1 MHRAPRA
8 LVGLALAVVL
18 AAGACGSPGASSPP
32 PTGVATPT
40 ARATPTPAQPTQVPT
55 PAQPTQVPTPA
66 QPTQVP
72 TPAGSLP
79 AFACDREVA
88 QPGSVQIAYLRGLEA
103 ANGDVAGS
111 IVFTFGPSGN
121 VAATS
126 DVTVRPVS
134 PPFTR
139 DPSGLPLAVEGTRF
153 LEIVLQGGTALDA
166 SSQPTFGGPFD
177 IALEGGPIVEL
188 KRAGDFEAVSTFI
201 VGLDGPPC
209 VRILPPDGTSRVV
222 IQVQTE

>member
-1 MHRAPRA
+1 MHRALRS
-8 LVGLALAVVL
+8 LLGLALAVGL
-18 AAGACGSPGASSPP
+18 ATGACGFPAASSAPP
-32 PTGVATPT
+32 SGIATPT
-40 ARATPTPAQPTQVPT
+40 AATTPTPARPTVTPQPTPDT
-55 PAQPTQVPTPA
+55 PTPA

-79 AFACDREVA
+79 AFACDTEVA
-88 QPGSVQIAYLRGLEA
+88 QPGSVPIAYLRGLDA
-103 ANGDVAGS
+103 ANGEVAGS
-111 IVFTFGPSGN
+111 IVFTFAPSGN
-121 VAATS
+121 VAATP

-134 PPFTR
+134 PPFVR

-166 SSQPTFGGPFD
+166 SSQPTFEGPFEVT
-177 IALEGGPIVEL
+177 LEGGPIVEL
-188 KRAGDFEAVSTFI
+188 RRAGDFEAVSTFI

-222 IQVQTE
+222 IQVQTQ